1 MTKGEDYQ
9 RRALAAEAHA
19 EQSLGIT
26 RAHFLESAKQWHQKA
41 LEAGYQSPD
50 RKPATRQF
58 LTLRSEFSE
67 PNQSEREPPSK
78 WIKCL

>member
-41 LEAGYQSPD
+41 LDAGYRPIIEKARQSSSSI
-50 RKPATRQF
+50 A
-58 LTLRSEFSE
+58 
-67 PNQSEREPPSK
+67 
-78 WIKCL
+78 